1 MRDYKEIL
9 EHAAVIWASLAL
21 IPGVDFI
28 DFPVILLFSSL
39 LGLSY
44 AQFAILYYT
53 LAVFTLIVLAPRK
66 LKKIW
71 EKIKRWF

>member
-1 MRDYKEIL
+1 MKDYKEIL

-21 IPGVDFI
+21 IPGVDFV
-28 DFPVILLFSSL
+28 DFPVILLFSNL